1 MIYRNFAVENKF
13 KKIMRLKIIAFI
25 LLSLFSWDFVGEASV
40 GGATKNSYNSYKV
53 ELKDKKI
60 RPRDNSQKVECYFY
74 SDGKLLVK
82 FPSSEGWADLVVSTP
97 MGELVHKERFHT
109 GFEFSTYI
117 GVPDMPWK
125 IEVTTTQ
132 GGEYEGWLIVQE

>member
-1 MIYRNFAVENKF
+1 MEFMRTKIFTLLFVILSFAAPFVA
-13 KKIMRLKIIAFI
+13 MGQQSLKTAQ
-25 LLSLFSWDFVGEASV
+25 
-40 GGATKNSYNSYKV
+40 KV

-74 SDGKLLVK
+74 SDGKLLIK

-97 MGELVHKERFHT
+97 MGDVVHKERFHT